1 MAQHTIVALYR
12 SLAEAENASRQ
23 LEAIGIPASDIAL
36 RSHQPTS
43 SVSGSGGA
51 EPRRSRGFLDWLFG
65 AEPPESDIERYR
77 SHIEQEG
84 GTALSIRADERDH
97 DRIAD
102 VLDGT
107 DLVGIEGSE
116 EVGEAVVGPAT
127 TLTEPRSAAGEA
139 VVGTAAAPAGPRGAP
154 GEETVLP
161 TAREEL
167 AVGKRRVADTRNYR
181 IRRYVVERPAEASV
195 TLHDERVIVERR
207 APSGTTESGEPF
219 EESEVEVTETREEP
233 VVGKRV
239 VAGEEVVVRKEAQ
252 DRTETVRDKVRESR
266 VEVDRA
272 AAGNKPSAGGDP
284 DKV

>member
-36 RSHQPTS
+36 RSQQPTS
-43 SVSGSGGA
+43 TVSESGA
-51 EPRRSRGFLDWLFG
+51 TEPGHSRGFLDWLFG

-77 SHIEQEG
+77 THIDQEG

-97 DRIAD
+97 ERIAG
-102 VLDGT
+102 VLEGT
-107 DLVGIEGSE
+107 DLVGVEGSD
-116 EVGEAVVGPAT
+116 EVGEAVVTPAA
-127 TLTEPRSAAGEA
+127 PASEA
-139 VVGTAAAPAGPRGAP
+139 VVGPAATSAGSRGAA
-154 GEETVLP
+154 GEERVLP

-167 AVGKRRVADTRNYR
+167 AVGKRHVADTRNYR

-195 TLHDERVIVERR
+195 ALHDERVVVERR
-207 APSGTTESGEPF
+207 APSGATAGGEPF

-252 DRTETVRDKVRESR
+252 DRVETVRDKVRESR

-272 AAGNKPSAGGDP
+272 AAGNKPSGGGDP
-284 DKV
+284 DKP

>member
-116 EVGEAVVGPAT
+116 EVGEAVGTPSAT
-127 TLTEPRSAAGEA
+127 PT
-139 VVGTAAAPAGPRGAP
+139 GPRGAA
-154 GEETVLP
+154 GEERVLP

-284 DKV
+284 DKP

>member
-12 SLAEAENASRQ
+12 SRAEAENASRQ
-23 LEAIGIPASDIAL
+23 LEAIGIPAGDIAL
-36 RSHQPTS
+36 RSQHS
-43 SVSGSGGA
+43 ASAVSTAGDTEPGHGG
-51 EPRRSRGFLDWLFG
+51 GFLDWLFG
-65 AEPPESDIERYR
+65 AEPPERDIERYR
-77 SHIEQEG
+77 THLEQEG

-102 VLDGT
+102 VLEGT

-116 EVGEAVVGPAT
+116 E
-127 TLTEPRSAAGEA
+127 AGEA
-139 VVGTAAAPAGPRGAP
+139 VVTPQAAPIEPRGAAS
-154 GEETVLP
+154 EERVLP

-167 AVGKRRVADTRNYR
+167 AVGKRQVADTRNYR

-195 TLHDERVIVERR
+195 ALHDERVVVERR
-207 APSGTTESGEPF
+207 TPSGATAGGEPF

-239 VAGEEVVVRKEAQ
+239 VAGEEVVVRKESQ
-252 DRTETVRDKVRESR
+252 DREQTVRDKVRESR

-272 AAGNKPSAGGDP
+272 AAGNKPSLGGGGP
-284 DKV
+284 DNKA